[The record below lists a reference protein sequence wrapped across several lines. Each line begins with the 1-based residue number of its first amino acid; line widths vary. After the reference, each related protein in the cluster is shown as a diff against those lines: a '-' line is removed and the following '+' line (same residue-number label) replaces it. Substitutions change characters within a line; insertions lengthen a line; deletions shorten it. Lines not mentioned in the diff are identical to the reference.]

1 MIWNELRCVAR
12 GLDPGELTHLLTQGL
27 QDILV
32 AVTGVGDTRCSRQ
45 RVPSTDINGIDSKIV
60 QNRKKHPC
68 FGKDEWD
75 LIYK

>member
-32 AVTGVGDTRCSRQ
+32 AVTGVGDTRCSRK
-45 RVPSTDINGIDSKIV
+45 RVPMEINGIDSKNV
-60 QNRKKHPC
+60 QNRKTSLL
-68 FGKDEWD
+68 WQR
-75 LIYK
+75 

>member
-45 RVPSTDINGIDSKIV
+45 RVPIDISGIDSKIV
-60 QNRKKHPC
+60 QSRKNILALAKMN
-68 FGKDEWD
+68 G
-75 LIYK
+75 I